1 MITIAQ
7 ARNKELVGR
16 SYALLIDSEAK
27 LARYIE
33 LAKLELE
40 YSSTR
45 DYSLLLRINKIRKG
59 V

>member
-7 ARNKELVGR
+7 ARNKELVWR
-16 SYALLIDSEAK
+16 SYAPLIDSEAK
-27 LARYIE
+27 LARHIE